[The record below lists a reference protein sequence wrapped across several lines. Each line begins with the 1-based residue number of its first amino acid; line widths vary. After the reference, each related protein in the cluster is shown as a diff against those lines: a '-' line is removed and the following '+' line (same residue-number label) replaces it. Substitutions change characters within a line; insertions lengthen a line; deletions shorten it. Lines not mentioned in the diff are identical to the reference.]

1 MLLVRKEADGL
12 HLNSTVRLR
21 RLSRGVAIRSVL
33 HVQKG
38 IARPRDFFE
47 LAMPALRDDDAITV
61 VRLRTIQLR
70 HLHHKIHLPA
80 RRKEIRVFEMFI
92 PLLAMSEM
100 RDLHHRHSESAEEIR
115 QVSAL
120 RKATRQIGQSKSN

>member
-33 HVQKG
+33 LVQKG

-61 VRLRTIQLR
+61 VRL
-70 HLHHKIHLPA
+70 
-80 RRKEIRVFEMFI
+80 
-92 PLLAMSEM
+92 
-100 RDLHHRHSESAEEIR
+100 
-115 QVSAL
+115 
-120 RKATRQIGQSKSN
+120 